1 MLKSLPSLK
10 TPLTPELPPLQS
22 DVSEELNTLP
32 LSIFFFFL
40 TSHPLLILLSQPEFK
55 FIPTAV

>member
-10 TPLTPELPPLQS
+10 TPLTPGLPPLQS

-32 LSIFFFFL
+32 LSIFFL